1 MDKADILVDDNH
13 TGTDPQVYTY
23 SDMTGFQ
30 LQNITT
36 RNAHWIQR
44 FDSGYLTPIWA
55 NAVFGGVIPLNTSI
69 SLSFVAADTE
79 AGLSTAPA
87 GQKCGPYAVTGPATE
102 PFTVD
107 ITSKPECTGLINH
120 RWLMVDV
127 LLSTTQNGVKPYLRD
142 LHVTWTRPLT
152 LP

>member
-1 MDKADILVDDNH
+1 
-13 TGTDPQVYTY
+13 
-23 SDMTGFQ
+23 MTGFQ

-36 RNAHWIQR
+36 QNAHWIQR

-55 NAVFGGVIPLNTSI
+55 NAVFGGLIPQNTSI

-87 GQKCGPYAVTGPATE
+87 GQKCGPYAVTYPNLE

-107 ITSKPECTGLINH
+107 ITSKPECAGLNNH

-127 LLSTTQNGVKPYLRD
+127 LLSTTQNGVKPIFRD
-142 LHVTWTRPLT
+142 LHVSWTRPLT